1 MVSKGEGQEDVV
13 TCWRLG
19 PADPVWKRVLHGQV
33 SRHVSAIVQS
43 LGMIRLQTSN
53 PMNS

>member
-1 MVSKGEGQEDVV
+1 MWLHVGDLGQP
-13 TCWRLG
+13 TLCG
-19 PADPVWKRVLHGQV
+19 KRVLHGQV
-33 SRHVSAIVQS
+33 SQHVSAIVQS